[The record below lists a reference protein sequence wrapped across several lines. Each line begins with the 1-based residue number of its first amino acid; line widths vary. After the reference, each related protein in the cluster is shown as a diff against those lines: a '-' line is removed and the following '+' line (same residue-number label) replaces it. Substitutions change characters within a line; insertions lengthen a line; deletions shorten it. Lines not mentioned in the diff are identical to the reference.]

1 MQYLLPR
8 KKNMNKIKFLEIA
21 YLTKIEKA
29 NPNASGT
36 EGNITILKKTE
47 EIDGKQRVFISGA
60 SIKYAIKEYWKSIGW
75 KLSPIKGKSSTT
87 DEETGRQITTECNLG
102 KYIDDDL
109 FGYMDTSGKNTRKR
123 VAPIKTNGLISVFS
137 YKGDINRGV
146 RFDPTGKEQH
156 SLYDIEITTNVMR
169 GNFAI
174 ELDRIGYD
182 DEKEE
187 TIIKEDEKKKR
198 IEALFDAILNLWGG
212 GHQTNFLTKLSP
224 DFMVIVGRNDKSL
237 TVADKLRIDE
247 NYNLDVNTLKEVL
260 DLYKDKIE
268 KVWIGG
274 LRGFVKNWPE
284 IEKLKDEKIEVIGLS
299 KLKESLLKEI

>member
-29 NPNASGT
+29 NLNASGT
-36 EGNITILKKTE
+36 EGNVTILKKTE
-47 EIDGKQRVFISGA
+47 EIDGTQKVFVSGA

-75 KLSPIKGKSSTT
+75 KLSPIKEKSSTT
-87 DEETGRQITTECNLG
+87 AEEIGRQITTECNLE

-109 FGYMDTSGKNTRKR
+109 LGFMDTSGGKTKKR
-123 VAPIKTNGLISVFS
+123 VAPVKTNGLISVFP
-137 YKGDINRGV
+137 YKGDMNRGV

-182 DEKEE
+182 DEKGKM
-187 TIIKEDEKKKR
+187 IIKEDEKKKR
-198 IEALFDAILNLWGG
+198 IEALFGAIFNLWGG

-224 DFMVIVGRNDKSL
+224 EFMVIIGRNDKSL
-237 TVADKLRIDE
+237 TVADKLRVDE
-247 NYNLDVNTLKEVL
+247 NYNLDVNALKEVL
-260 DLYKDKIE
+260 DLYRDKIG

-274 LRGFVKNWPE
+274 LKGFVKNWPE
-284 IEKLKDEKIEVIGLS
+284 IEKLKDEEIEVMELS
-299 KLKESLLKEI
+299 ELKENLLKAI